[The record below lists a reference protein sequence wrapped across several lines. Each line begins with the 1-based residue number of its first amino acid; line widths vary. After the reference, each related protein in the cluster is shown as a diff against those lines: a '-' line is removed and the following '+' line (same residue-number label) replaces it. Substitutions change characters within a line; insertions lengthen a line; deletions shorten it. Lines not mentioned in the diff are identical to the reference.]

1 MYSTLEK
8 TIMLKSVVLFK
19 NIDAREIFHIAQIT
33 DEEHLQA
40 DQALFH
46 EGDSGDCLYIVV
58 KGRLRIHKGN
68 QELIIFQ
75 KGDALGEMA
84 LFDNLPRSASA
95 TALEETSVLKIQ
107 QDKFYELMASRMEI
121 MQSIVKMLSLRLR
134 AATQQV
140 SDLMSQ
146 NAQ

>member
-8 TIMLKSVVLFK
+8 TIMLKGVVLFK

-40 DQALFH
+40 GQVLFN
-46 EGDSGDCLYIVV
+46 EGDAGDCLYIVV
-58 KGRLRIHKGN
+58 KGRMRIHKGN
-68 QELIIFQ
+68 QELIIFH

-84 LFDNLPRSASA
+84 LFDDLPRSASA

-140 SDLMSQ
+140 SDLM
-146 NAQ
+146 AQSAQ